1 MVPYDISRQRIF
13 WAGNRADFGR
23 VNTGQNSLALEGPLH
38 QVRHTSLTFGLHCFQ
53 ICNELCQKLNHFREN
68 WVFCFLSLTLLSLP
82 PQVGVLKSKKYYFCW
97 VSFAVAEIPFVTTYF
112 WNYATMFGVGDT
124 VFPANQR
131 DWFLTKKSQK
141 AVVKSDKLF
150 FRVIKSNGNHTTLHF
165 LVTESILPSLKVTCR
180 YEDFGPVLKEDYHI
194 RLFRTQKM
202 KRGNSDLTWVL
213 LQLSKTF
220 SVCVLVPFI
229 CLLCY

>member
-1 MVPYDISRQRIF
+1 MSYAKNSTNLEIFEFSVSSPSHFFHHCLSWSFWSLKKLLLLGIFSSSR
-13 WAGNRADFGR
+13 D
-23 VNTGQNSLALEGPLH
+23 S
-38 QVRHTSLTFGLHCFQ
+38 
-53 ICNELCQKLNHFREN
+53 
-68 WVFCFLSLTLLSLP
+68 FCHHL
-82 PQVGVLKSKKYYFCW
+82 
-97 VSFAVAEIPFVTTYF
+97 F

-141 AVVKSDKLF
+141 AVAKSDKLF
-150 FRVIKSNGNHTTLHF
+150 FQVIKSNGNHATLHF

>member
-38 QVRHTSLTFGLHCFQ
+38 QVRHTSLTFGLYCFQ

-112 WNYATMFGVGDT
+112 EIM
-124 VFPANQR
+124 QR
-131 DWFLTKKSQK
+131 CLVWVIQFSQQIREIDSWPKK
-141 AVVKSDKLF
+141 VKKLWLKVINF
-150 FRVIKSNGNHTTLHF
+150 FFQVLKSNGNHATLHF